1 MEQGSA
7 NTTATAEEEL
17 EPKPEPMD
25 QSSAA
30 LEPKI
35 EPDAAP
41 TADDNKA
48 ELGETW
54 SELTAVSLNG
64 LLLSARFRS
73 DAAASGDAKTLDAKL
88 SLVKKENQWFDVG
101 IIKATSCVV
110 SHYHL
115 PSEAQ
120 QLNGE
125 AKVAFSS

>member
-1 MEQGSA
+1 MKEEKPEVSEQEAVGGDDAAASQLEKVPPMEPALEEDEDTNDAMEQGSA

-48 ELGETW
+48 ELGET
-54 SELTAVSLNG
+54 
-64 LLLSARFRS
+64 
-73 DAAASGDAKTLDAKL
+73 
-88 SLVKKENQWFDVG
+88 
-101 IIKATSCVV
+101 
-110 SHYHL
+110 
-115 PSEAQ
+115 
-120 QLNGE
+120 
-125 AKVAFSS
+125 